1 MAGDRLNDGPDVV
14 IRPGPSAPS
23 GGGGFFG
30 IGGGGGFGGG
40 FGGSSKR
47 RRKKRAEARAIAL
60 AKAQADERARRA
72 AAAKAQAAAR
82 ALEHQQRVDG
92 YGQARE
98 SRRALLDQ
106 NFADRSQALAQ
117 ALNAQVLAARTPPAS
132 DHSERW
138 QLYMLTKAR
147 REIDGLIERKRAEL
161 ARQQGLA
168 QGFADQGMAAEA
180 YTARL
185 ASLGSD
191 AQMRQLHQHWD
202 AAYAADQEARLLQQA
217 IEQLSQ
223 RSTELLLEH
232 GRQQEVWR
240 GREAELER
248 QRQYAEQR
256 ETRIRF
262 KQRADEDRRS
272 ERLRQAATLTAPLSA
287 AQVGVLFTH
296 SGAQVAAEA
305 AMAIERAV
313 VSAGKE
319 LLRIALQRTTPLL
332 ILRAAPFLYSS
343 SLGDGELGAEQRQ
356 RHLLGLGVGAQAL
369 GLADGQDLQALAD
382 AEGAASVAHRIRIEH
397 IAQGSVVVV
406 AATGTGIAAQVPV
419 RNAVL
424 DPLTGTY
431 RVEARDVNGKTL
443 VLANSAAA
451 LGSPPS
457 GGQLLMLEPQV
468 GELPAGADLRFDD
481 CIVCVPGLAPQY
493 FSFAVA
499 PAGTGVVTGKGQPAG
514 AQWWTPGNA
523 QAGIDLPAQVG
534 DQLRGRTF
542 TSQPAF
548 EAAVW
553 RAIAADV
560 GLSGQFD
567 EVNQRRLLNGYAPV
581 AAKAEW
587 HGERRNFELRHLAD
601 PGVGAQ
607 LYDLDQ
613 LRVHTPSSTQG
624 VRSVVQPFAPW
635 FASSVELGFDP
646 VIAAGQPP
654 RTWTPLVAPGA
665 DFLGSTVLP
674 QAPSLPGVYP
684 GGATDPVVPDP
695 EIHPGENPDE
705 TRAIIPGFGGEEGLP
720 SPGLVNHEPAKPLEV
735 GEYKDL
741 SRRSINDLMDV
752 DHIVSRKAL
761 EHRLKEIYSGS
772 VVNPAHLKGMLD
784 TAPSIVI
791 PAEVHRKYSQTYG
804 GRNSLEQQLKDASDL
819 RAAVNANVD
828 ALKSGLLDYGF
839 SESDIESARLSL
851 HELHSAK
858 GHYQ

>member
-47 RRKKRAEARAIAL
+47 RRKKRARARAIAL
-60 AKAQADERARRA
+60 AKAQADEQARRA

-98 SRRALLDQ
+98 ARRVLLDQ
-106 NFADRSQALAQ
+106 DFVDRSQALAQ
-117 ALNAQVLAARTPPAS
+117 ALNAQVLAARTPPAF
-132 DHSERW
+132 DNSERW

-168 QGFADQGMAAEA
+168 QGFADLGMAAEA

-191 AQMRQLHQHWD
+191 AQMRQLHQAWD

-223 RSTELLLEH
+223 RSAELLLEH
-232 GRQQEVWR
+232 GRQQQVWR
-240 GREAELER
+240 ATEAELER

-256 ETRIRF
+256 ETRVRF
-262 KQRADEDRRS
+262 KQQADEDRRLQ
-272 ERLRQAATLTAPLSA
+272 RLRQAATLTAPVSA

-313 VSAGKE
+313 VSAGKA
-319 LLRIALQRTTPLL
+319 LWRIALQRTTPLL

-343 SLGDGELGAEQRQ
+343 SLGDGELSPEQRQ
-356 RHLLGLGVGAQAL
+356 RHLLGLGVGIEAL
-369 GLADGQDLQALAD
+369 GLAGGQDLQALAD

-397 IAQGSVVVV
+397 VVEGSVVVV
-406 AATGTGIAAQVPV
+406 AATGAGIAAQVPV

-431 RVEARDVNGKTL
+431 RVEAREINGKTL
-443 VLANSAAA
+443 VLDNSAVA
-451 LGSPPS
+451 LGSSSP

-468 GELPAGADLRFDD
+468 SEMTADVDLRFDD

-514 AQWWTPGNA
+514 AQWWAAGNA

-542 TSQPAF
+542 TSQSAF

-567 EVNQRRLLNGYAPV
+567 EVNQRRLLSGYAPV

-613 LRVHTPSSTQG
+613 LRVHAPASTQG
-624 VRSVVQPFAPW
+624 VRSVVQPFTPW
-635 FASSVELGFDP
+635 FASSVELGLDP
-646 VIAAGQPP
+646 AIVAGQPP
-654 RTWTPLVAPGA
+654 RTWTPLLPAGA
-665 DFLGSTVLP
+665 ELLGPTVLP
-674 QAPSLPGVYP
+674 QGPSLPGVYP
-684 GGATDPVVPDP
+684 GGATDPVVSDPD
-695 EIHPGENPDE
+695 IHPGESPDD

-752 DHIVSRKAL
+752 DHIVSRRAYQIAMLKIAPDLTAREIKAL
-761 EHRLKEIYSGS
+761 LE
-772 VVNPAHLKGMLD
+772 A
-784 TAPSIVI
+784 APSVVI
-791 PAEVHRKYSQTYG
+791 PAEVHRKFSETYG
-804 GRNSLEQQLKDASDL
+804 GRNSAAKQLNDASDL
-819 RAAVNANVD
+819 RQAVDSNMNA
-828 ALKSGLLDYGF
+828 LMPGLLEYGF
-839 SESDIESARLSL
+839 SEAEIEAAKQSL
-851 HELHSAK
+851 HDLHAEK
-858 GHYQ
+858 GIY